1 MKKLI
6 FLFLVL
12 QIVSIKNFAQN
23 TLGKQDDLAR
33 ISLATYIPQM
43 VEPIPDGAISL
54 LSNKLG
60 QLVTQGGMGG
70 SSYGTRFIITCNV
83 NVITKDIT
91 PTAPPMQAYTL
102 NVTLYIGDGVSGTK
116 FSSTSLTCKGVGVN
130 ETKAYISAFNSINF
144 NNPEVKNFIE
154 NGKTKIIEYY
164 NAKCDFII
172 KESETLASQNKF
184 EQAIFNLTQ
193 VPDVC
198 KDCYMKCM
206 TAVEP
211 IFKKQIDRKCSELL
225 NKAKS
230 VWAAGQSYDAAESV
244 GQLISQID
252 PNAACFKDAQVF
264 TDAVGKRVKEL
275 DTREWKFILK
285 QQQDDVDIQK
295 ATIKAARD
303 IGVAYGNNQPK
314 SITTTYNVIGWW

>member
-1 MKKLI
+1 L
-6 FLFLVL
+6 
-12 QIVSIKNFAQN
+12 
-23 TLGKQDDLAR
+23 
-33 ISLATYIPQM
+33 
-43 VEPIPDGAISL
+43 
-54 LSNKLG
+54 
-60 QLVTQGGMGG
+60 
-70 SSYGTRFIITCNV
+70 
-83 NVITKDIT
+83 
-91 PTAPPMQAYTL
+91 
-102 NVTLYIGDGVSGTK
+102 
-116 FSSTSLTCKGVGVN
+116 
-130 ETKAYISAFNSINF
+130 
-144 NNPEVKNFIE
+144 
-154 NGKTKIIEYY
+154 
-164 NAKCDFII
+164 
-172 KESETLASQNKF
+172 
-184 EQAIFNLTQ
+184 
-193 VPDVC
+193 
-198 KDCYMKCM
+198 